1 MKRAFSFGSVLLTAA
16 FACAFVQGS
25 RVDRDERARVFEL
38 LDIESGDV
46 VADVGA
52 GDGKWSI
59 AVAKQVGPE
68 GRVYA
73 TEVDPDDLKK
83 IRDRV
88 EREGATNVSVVEGQ
102 TDSTGLPDACC
113 DAICCLLPSST
124 SRRREAQTG
133 SRARS
138 GSRSER
144 TLDAVEHSRTLMEWW
159 PFLIFH
165 RGGLR
170 IKVINNTIL
179 LRRVYH
185 HFTDPEAMQESLRKA
200 LREDARLLVV
210 DFDTRGRW
218 SRPSGIPESRDGHGI
233 AKTLLVTEMEGAG
246 FELVSDLKWHNG
258 DYALVFKER

>member
-73 TEVDPDDLKK
+73 TEVAPDDLKK

-113 DAICCLLPSST
+113 DA
-124 SRRREAQTG
+124 
-133 SRARS
+133 
-138 GSRSER
+138 
-144 TLDAVEHSRTLMEWW
+144 
-159 PFLIFH
+159 
-165 RGGLR
+165 
-170 IKVINNTIL
+170 IL

>member
-1 MKRAFSFGSVLLTAA
+1 MKRAFFFGSVLLSAA
-16 FACAFVQGS
+16 FACALVQGS
-25 RVDRDERARVFEL
+25 RVDRDELARVFEL

-59 AVAKQVGPE
+59 AVAEQVGSE

-113 DAICCLLPSST
+113 DAI
-124 SRRREAQTG
+124 
-133 SRARS
+133 
-138 GSRSER
+138 
-144 TLDAVEHSRTLMEWW
+144 
-159 PFLIFH
+159 
-165 RGGLR
+165 
-170 IKVINNTIL
+170 L

-185 HFTDPEAMQESLRKA
+185 HFTDPEAMQESIRKA

-258 DYALVFKER
+258 DYALVFRER

>member
-113 DAICCLLPSST
+113 DAI
-124 SRRREAQTG
+124 
-133 SRARS
+133 
-138 GSRSER
+138 
-144 TLDAVEHSRTLMEWW
+144 
-159 PFLIFH
+159 
-165 RGGLR
+165 
-170 IKVINNTIL
+170 L

-218 SRPSGIPESRDGHGI
+218 SRPSGIPESRNGHGI

>member
-1 MKRAFSFGSVLLTAA
+1 MKRAFFFGSVLLTAA
-16 FACAFVQGS
+16 FACALVQGS
-25 RVDRDERARVFEL
+25 RVDRDELARVFEL

-59 AVAKQVGPE
+59 AVAEQVGSE

-113 DAICCLLPSST
+113 DAI
-124 SRRREAQTG
+124 
-133 SRARS
+133 
-138 GSRSER
+138 
-144 TLDAVEHSRTLMEWW
+144 
-159 PFLIFH
+159 
-165 RGGLR
+165 
-170 IKVINNTIL
+170 L

-200 LREDARLLVV
+200 LRDDARLLVV

-233 AKTLLVTEMEGAG
+233 AKTLLVTEMKDAG

-258 DYALVFKER
+258 DYALVFRER

>member
-113 DAICCLLPSST
+113 DAI
-124 SRRREAQTG
+124 
-133 SRARS
+133 
-138 GSRSER
+138 
-144 TLDAVEHSRTLMEWW
+144 
-159 PFLIFH
+159 
-165 RGGLR
+165 
-170 IKVINNTIL
+170 L

-210 DFDTRGRW
+210 DFDPRGRW

>member
-113 DAICCLLPSST
+113 DAI
-124 SRRREAQTG
+124 
-133 SRARS
+133 
-138 GSRSER
+138 
-144 TLDAVEHSRTLMEWW
+144 
-159 PFLIFH
+159 
-165 RGGLR
+165 
-170 IKVINNTIL
+170 L

-258 DYALVFKER
+258 DYALVFK

>member
-1 MKRAFSFGSVLLTAA
+1 MKRAFFFGSVLLTAA

-25 RVDRDERARVFEL
+25 RVDRDELARVFEL

-59 AVAKQVGPE
+59 AVAEQVGPG

-113 DAICCLLPSST
+113 DAI
-124 SRRREAQTG
+124 
-133 SRARS
+133 
-138 GSRSER
+138 
-144 TLDAVEHSRTLMEWW
+144 
-159 PFLIFH
+159 
-165 RGGLR
+165 
-170 IKVINNTIL
+170 L

-200 LREDARLLVV
+200 LRDDARLLVV

-258 DYALVFKER
+258 DYALVFRER

>member
-1 MKRAFSFGSVLLTAA
+1 MKRTFVFGTVVLTAA
-16 FACAFVQGS
+16 LACAFVQGS
-25 RVDRDERARVFEL
+25 RVDRDELARVFEL

-59 AVAKQVGPE
+59 VVAEQVGPE

-88 EREGATNVSVVEGQ
+88 EREGATNVIVVEGQ

-113 DAICCLLPSST
+113 DA
-124 SRRREAQTG
+124 
-133 SRARS
+133 
-138 GSRSER
+138 
-144 TLDAVEHSRTLMEWW
+144 
-159 PFLIFH
+159 
-165 RGGLR
+165 
-170 IKVINNTIL
+170 IL

-200 LREDARLLVV
+200 LRENARLLVV

-258 DYALVFKER
+258 DYALVFRER

>member
-1 MKRAFSFGSVLLTAA
+1 MKRTFVFGTVVLTAA

-25 RVDRDERARVFEL
+25 RVDRDELARVFEL

-59 AVAKQVGPE
+59 VVAEQVGPE

-88 EREGATNVSVVEGQ
+88 EREGATNVIVVEGQ

-113 DAICCLLPSST
+113 DA
-124 SRRREAQTG
+124 
-133 SRARS
+133 
-138 GSRSER
+138 
-144 TLDAVEHSRTLMEWW
+144 
-159 PFLIFH
+159 
-165 RGGLR
+165 
-170 IKVINNTIL
+170 IL

-185 HFTDPEAMQESLRKA
+185 HFTDPEAMQESLRNA
-200 LREDARLLVV
+200 LRDDARLLVV

-258 DYALVFKER
+258 DYALVFRER

>member
-1 MKRAFSFGSVLLTAA
+1 MKRTFVFGTVVLTAA

-25 RVDRDERARVFEL
+25 RVDRDELARVFEL

-59 AVAKQVGPE
+59 VVAEQVGPE

-88 EREGATNVSVVEGQ
+88 EREGATNVIVVEGQ

-113 DAICCLLPSST
+113 DA
-124 SRRREAQTG
+124 
-133 SRARS
+133 
-138 GSRSER
+138 
-144 TLDAVEHSRTLMEWW
+144 
-159 PFLIFH
+159 
-165 RGGLR
+165 
-170 IKVINNTIL
+170 IL

-200 LREDARLLVV
+200 LRENARLLVV

-258 DYALVFKER
+258 DYALVFRER

>member
-113 DAICCLLPSST
+113 DAI
-124 SRRREAQTG
+124 
-133 SRARS
+133 
-138 GSRSER
+138 
-144 TLDAVEHSRTLMEWW
+144 
-159 PFLIFH
+159 
-165 RGGLR
+165 
-170 IKVINNTIL
+170 L